1 MPTWNYIDLDLLIE
15 RAPNGYRARVID
27 SPVGQA
33 VNDFT
38 LPFSDLEIE
47 NFLLRI
53 GVARRA
59 FRRLETQEMTASK
72 SFGARLFDAVFGG
85 DLRGCLRSS
94 IDEANR
100 QRSGLRI
107 RLRLSDVPELA
118 DLPWEFLYNSSI
130 NRFLS
135 LSVETPL
142 VRYLELPERVQPLAV
157 TLPLNIL
164 VMISSPRGFPPL
176 DVDREWSKL
185 KEALSPLES
194 KGLVALER
202 LPDGTLTTLQRR
214 LRQQTFEVFHF
225 IGHGAFDAQ
234 SQDGVLALEDE
245 WKKDRLVTGQDLGT
259 LLHDHRSLRLVVL
272 NACEGARASRT
283 DPFAGTAQSLLQQ
296 GIPAV
301 IAMQFEIS
309 DEAAITLAR
318 EFYGALADGYPADAA
333 LGESRKAI
341 FATGNEVEWATPVM
355 YLRSSDAKIFDITPA
370 PHATPTTIP
379 NMVTPP
385 SPVARTPEVVPEA
398 RRTMPLSKPTRPAWL
413 LPLGGAAA
421 LLFILLCVTGGFLAK
436 SYLIDQPLKPTATS
450 LANQLLPTRPAVL
463 SPGETPAA
471 TSTAPVIV
479 PAAFTASPVL
489 PAAQVPTGT
498 PTAPTIAAPAPQN
511 TPTQVVACVPAPVL
525 YDPPDLRQFYA
536 RNTVLRWRSDYVLK
550 AGEVFDV
557 LVWPDGAKT
566 QPSIGVTTDKVIPI
580 DFNAWPYGPN
590 PGKFFWTV
598 RIKLPTGVYL
608 SCPDQPFSFIL
619 TGPPEPPPASKGAI
633 LEPPRF
639 AQLGGFAT
647 LMSLGFLFGL
657 VLVTDSTDGITR
669 RFIQWLRKKRL

>member
-1 MPTWNYIDLDLLIE
+1 MPTWEYIDLDLLIE
-15 RAPNGYRARVID
+15 RAPSGYRARVID

-33 VNDFT
+33 IHDFT

-59 FRRLETQEMTASK
+59 FRRLETQEMAASK

-85 DLRGCLRSS
+85 DIRGCLRSS

-142 VRYLELPERVQPLAV
+142 VRYLELPERVQPLMV
-157 TLPLNIL
+157 TLPLRVL
-164 VMISSPRGFPPL
+164 VMISSPTRYPPL

-185 KEALSPLES
+185 KEALAPLETR
-194 KGLVALER
+194 GLVALER
-202 LPDGTLTTLQRR
+202 QPDGTLTTLQRR
-214 LRQQTFEVFHF
+214 LRQQTFHVFHF
-225 IGHGAFDAQ
+225 IGHGGFDAQ

-245 WKKDRLVTGQDLGT
+245 LKKDRLVTGQDLGT

-318 EFYGALADGYPADAA
+318 EFYGALTDGYPADAA
-333 LGESRKAI
+333 LGEARKAI
-341 FATGNEVEWATPVM
+341 YATGNETEWATPVM
-355 YLRSSDAKIFDITPA
+355 YLRSEDAKIFNIA
-370 PHATPTTIP
+370 PIAHVTPTPIP
-379 NMVTPP
+379 DAAAPPASVTRLH
-385 SPVARTPEVVPEA
+385 ARVPETH
-398 RRTMPLSKPTRPAWL
+398 RTMPPFKSTWPAWL

-421 LLFILLCVTGGFLAK
+421 LVFILLCLGGGFLAK
-436 SYLIDQPLKPTATS
+436 SYWIDQPFQATVTSLASQLVPTKPALTAPEAIPARSSTALPAASPTASPAVSPTALATTTATALPASPTAT
-450 LANQLLPTRPAVL
+450 
-463 SPGETPAA
+463 
-471 TSTAPVIV
+471 V
-479 PAAFTASPVL
+479 P
-489 PAAQVPTGT
+489 
-498 PTAPTIAAPAPQN
+498 APTI
-511 TPTQVVACVPAPVL
+511 TPTQVIACVPAPIL
-525 YDPPDLRQFYA
+525 FDPPDLREFYA
-536 RNTVLRWRSDYVLK
+536 KNAVLRWRSDYELK
-550 AGEVFDV
+550 PGEVFDV

-566 QPSIGVTTDKVIPI
+566 QPSIGATTDKMIPI
-580 DFNAWPYGPN
+580 DFNAWPYGPT
-590 PGKFFWTV
+590 PAKFFWTV
-598 RIKLPTGVYL
+598 RIKMPTGSYL
-608 SCPDQPFSFIL
+608 SCPSQPFAFTL
-619 TGPPEPPPASKGAI
+619 TGAPPPPPKVGTGSVFLIDSPTG
-633 LEPPRF
+633 LEVM
-639 AQLGGFAT
+639 ATSGLLGVGMLLG
-647 LMSLGFLFGL
+647 LMLLSEKPVSFF
-657 VLVTDSTDGITR
+657 DH
-669 RFIQWLRKKRL
+669 RKKP